1 MKPSQYQLPK
11 FKNESDFE
19 TFCLD
24 LFKAVFKDSSGDKYG
39 RKGQAQHGIDL
50 YFPRAK
56 KVIQCK
62 VRSDKLTFAE
72 VTEDIEKFK
81 RFPHKDYEIC
91 FATTA
96 DRDKNLQDECLKLN
110 TQIYGWENLLELLD
124 TNLDIFHRYF
134 TNDEQEKYFNISTII
149 SLANDYY
156 DDLKLDSSLDLLEKT
171 DNNFDRLSKE
181 FKYQISLLK
190 AKIFETKYSFFADT
204 SIRDE
209 ISKHYLKVST
219 HCEKDSSEEHL
230 NKAKAYFTINESRRG
245 LDELEEA
252 LRIDPENE
260 QATNLKIMNL
270 SRKKDLEI
278 FLQGIDPLFKVK
290 PSYKASLAVFYYKN
304 KNYNKAKEL
313 LEAILQSSD
322 ELKNLQKLG
331 LRELLHECIFFSEP
345 LGIEKYTSE
354 KLISNL
360 KSLIPKIQNL
370 WRTIKDK
377 EISKYFTHIL
387 LPEINARTLLLKR
400 TSEEQEFNEELK
412 SILSVCDDG
421 LEKCLPSSYAAFC
434 FNHTKVKIY
443 LDLQEYK
450 TAHEVAIKLDLAIA
464 PDTEILLAVAEFMI
478 GKFTESEAR
487 LIKLSNDKFF
497 HEEYKTQVKQTHSEL
512 FNLPSLLKQCYFLKM
527 TEPTEENE
535 RQFFGLIWARPEIHQ
550 SIEKLNSEI
559 DKTLVKEN
567 VAVKIKTDSG
577 ETEFFILET
586 NKKIP
591 SGNKI
596 YHPEHKLFKELLGKK
611 IGDEIVLDRNHIPEK
626 KGIIEDILL
635 KYYGAGDHIEMKE
648 FNRKY
653 PDKPLGIFATLP
665 DNPTLEDFENF
676 LKTVTER
683 FKRD

>member
-50 YFPRAK
+50 YFPQAK

-62 VRSDKLTFAE
+62 VRSDKLTLAE
-72 VTEDIEKFK
+72 VKEDIEKFK
-81 RFPHKDYEIC
+81 SFPHEDYEI
-91 FATTA
+91 FFTTTA

-156 DDLKLDSSLDLLEKT
+156 DDLKLDSSLDLLEKA

-190 AKIFETKYSFFADT
+190 AKIFETKNTFFADP
-204 SIRDE
+204 SIKDE
-209 ISKHYLKVST
+209 ISNHYLKVST
-219 HCEKDSSEEHL
+219 HCEKDSSEEYL
-230 NKAKAYFTINESRRG
+230 NRAKAYFTINESEKG
-245 LDELEEA
+245 LNELKEV
-252 LRIDPENE
+252 LSTNPENE
-260 QATNLKIMNL
+260 QAINLKIMNL

-313 LEAILQSSD
+313 LEATLQSSD

>member
-50 YFPRAK
+50 YFPQAK

-81 RFPHKDYEIC
+81 SFPHKDYEIC

-156 DDLKLDSSLDLLEKT
+156 DDLKLDSSLDLLEKA

-190 AKIFETKYSFFADT
+190 AKIFETKNTFFADP
-204 SIRDE
+204 SIKDE
-209 ISKHYLKVST
+209 ISNHYLKVST
-219 HCEKDSSEEHL
+219 HCEKDSSEEYL
-230 NKAKAYFTINESRRG
+230 NRAKAYFTINESEKG
-245 LDELEEA
+245 LNELKEV
-252 LRIDPENE
+252 LSTNPENE
-260 QATNLKIMNL
+260 QAINLKIMNL

-354 KLISNL
+354 KLINNL
-360 KSLIPKIQNL
+360 KYLIPEIQNL
-370 WRTIKDK
+370 WKTIKDK

-387 LPEINARTLLLKR
+387 LPEVNARTLLLKR

-421 LEKCLPSSYAAFC
+421 LEKCLADSYAAFC
-434 FNHTKVKIY
+434 FNHKKVEMY
-443 LDLQEYK
+443 LKLQEYK
-450 TAHEVAIKLDLAIA
+450 TAYEVASKLDLKLFPDAERLLAIA
-464 PDTEILLAVAEFMI
+464 EFKI

>member
-50 YFPRAK
+50 YFPQAK

-62 VRSDKLTFAE
+62 VRSDKLTLAE
-72 VTEDIEKFK
+72 VKEDIEKFK
-81 RFPHKDYEIC
+81 SFPHEDYEIC
-91 FATTA
+91 FTTTA

-156 DDLKLDSSLDLLEKT
+156 DDLKLDSSLDLLKKT
-171 DNNFDRLSKE
+171 DNTFETLSRD

-190 AKIFETKYSFFADT
+190 AKIFETKYSFFADP

-219 HCEKDSSEEHL
+219 YREEGSIEKHL

-278 FLQGIDPLFKVK
+278 FLQGIDPLFKLK

-313 LEAILQSSD
+313 LEATLQSSD

-512 FNLPSLLKQCYFLKM
+512 FNLPSLLKQAYFLKM

-591 SGNKI
+591 SRNKI
-596 YHPEHKLFKELLGKK
+596 YHPEHRLFQELLDKK
-611 IGDEIVLDRNHIPEK
+611 IGDEIVIDRNQIPEK

-635 KYYGAGDHIEMKE
+635 KYYGAGNHIEMKD

-653 PDKPLGIFATLP
+653 PDRPIGIFGTLP
-665 DNPTLEDFENF
+665 DNPSLEDFENF

>member
-81 RFPHKDYEIC
+81 SFPHKDYEIC

-96 DRDKNLQDECLKLN
+96 DRDKNLQDKCLKLN

-156 DDLKLDSSLDLLEKT
+156 DDLKLDSSLDLLKKT
-171 DNNFDRLSKE
+171 DNNFETLSRD

-190 AKIFETKYSFFADT
+190 AKIFETKNSFFADP
-204 SIRDE
+204 SIRDK
-209 ISKHYLKVST
+209 ISKHYLEVST
-219 HCEKDSSEEHL
+219 YCEEGSIEKHL

-245 LDELEEA
+245 LDELEKT
-252 LRIDPENE
+252 LSIDPENE
-260 QATNLKIMNL
+260 QAINLKIVNL
-270 SRKKDLEI
+270 SGEKDLGI
-278 FLQGIDPLFKVK
+278 FLQKIDSLFKVK
-290 PSYKASLAVFYYKN
+290 PSYKVSLAMFYYKN
-304 KNYNKAKEL
+304 KNYNQAKEL
-313 LEAILQSSD
+313 LTGALKSSD
-322 ELKNLQKLG
+322 ELKNLQKLCF
-331 LRELLHECIFFSEP
+331 RELLHESIFFSEP
-345 LGIEKYTSE
+345 LGIENSPSE
-354 KLISNL
+354 KLITNL
-360 KSLIPKIQNL
+360 KYLIPEIQNL
-370 WRTIKDK
+370 WKTIKDK

-387 LPEINARTLLLKR
+387 LPEIKARTLLLKR
-400 TSEEQEFNEELK
+400 TSEEQEFNQELK

-421 LEKCLPSSYAAFC
+421 LEKCLADSYAAFC
-434 FNHTKVKIY
+434 FNHKKVEMY
-443 LDLQEYK
+443 LKLQEYK
-450 TAHEVAIKLDLAIA
+450 TAYEVASKLDLKLFPDAERLLAIA
-464 PDTEILLAVAEFMI
+464 EFKI
-478 GKFTESEAR
+478 GKFAESEAR
-487 LIKLSNDKFF
+487 LIELLDNQSLA
-497 HEEYKTQVKQTHSEL
+497 EEYKTQVKQTHSEL

-535 RQFFGLIWARPEIHQ
+535 RQFFGLIWARPEIHE

-577 ETEFFILET
+577 ETESFILET

-596 YHPEHKLFKELLGKK
+596 YHPEHRLFQELLGKK
-611 IGDEIVLDRNHIPEK
+611 IGDEIVLDRNQIPEK

-653 PDKPLGIFATLP
+653 PDRPIGIFGTLP
-665 DNPTLEDFENF
+665 DNPTLEDFENC
-676 LKTVTER
+676 LQAVIER